1 MNLALTVSEE
11 RKGFVLLLVE
21 VNDHIVAKPFLFL
34 ASVKEVLQL
43 RLPKGVLAARLSEH
57 LRIVDVHM
65 GKAAPPLFRELSV
78 GLGKVKFRRD
88 ELPVDESKIK
98 DHVMPDDCLLI
109 LHQQF
114 NDPREAKLILI
125 ECICLLLIVDLL
137 LLGADDLRL
146 GLLLLLFLFLL
157 DLLIRELKPKG
168 ALRVVVVSR

>member
-1 MNLALTVSEE
+1 
-11 RKGFVLLLVE
+11 
-21 VNDHIVAKPFLFL
+21 
-34 ASVKEVLQL
+34 
-43 RLPKGVLAARLSEH
+43 
-57 LRIVDVHM
+57 M